1 MKLATLLRRSGTAEE
16 STDHDFDTAAPSG
29 ERDNAALRREWDH
42 LRGSAES
49 EAERTEIDAFFSR
62 VMP

>member
-1 MKLATLLRRSGTAEE
+1 MKLAALLRRSGTADDR
-16 STDHDFDTAAPSG
+16 TDNDET
-29 ERDNAALRREWDH
+29 AALRRDWDH
-42 LRGSAES
+42 LRETAQS

>member
-16 STDHDFDTAAPSG
+16 FADYDTTAMQ
-29 ERDNAALRREWDH
+29 REWDQ
-42 LRGSAES
+42 LRESASS

>member
-1 MKLATLLRRSGTAEE
+1 MKLATLLRRSGTADEFAE
-16 STDHDFDTAAPSG
+16 NDETT
-29 ERDNAALRREWDH
+29 ALRREWDH
-42 LRGSAES
+42 LRASAES